1 MDLQASVIDSDTLR
15 EQLMA
20 PDPMQRAIALH
31 ALEVEVERSA
41 AAARGSLAQEVEKFT
56 ARGIPFYALHDPHFR
71 NWVGKAVAY
80 WQRLQSLDTMTP
92 ALAKAGGRARSR
104 A

>member
-31 ALEVEVERSA
+31 ALEVEVVRGA
-41 AAARGSLAQEVEKFT
+41 TGARGALVHEVEKFT
-56 ARGIPFYALHDPHFR
+56 ARGIPFYSLHDPHFR

-80 WQRLQSLDTMTP
+80 WQKLRAAD
-92 ALAKAGGRARSR
+92 AKVQAA
-104 A
+104 

>member
-1 MDLQASVIDSDTLR
+1 MDLQPSVIDSDTLR

-31 ALEVEVERSA
+31 ALEVEGVRGA
-41 AAARGSLAQEVEKFT
+41 AASRVALAHEVEKFT
-56 ARGIPFYALHDPHFR
+56 ARGIPFYSLHDPHFR

-80 WQRLQSLDTMTP
+80 WQKL
-92 ALAKAGGRARSR
+92 RA
-104 A
+104 ANPEAQAA